1 MRMEA
6 FMQNQLDYA
15 AIGNRIREARIR
27 KELTQEELANMT
39 ELSVPYIS
47 NIENNHTKVSL
58 PTISL
63 LANKLETSVDQLLYD
78 NTTVLLDQYDADFK
92 EVLRD
97 CVVEERDF
105 LLDTLISTKKILIE
119 RRVFRK

>member
-1 MRMEA
+1 
-6 FMQNQLDYA
+6 MQNQLDYA